1 MTYMRKKYP
10 LIGVIIVLLF
20 ATTAGCGRNET
31 ETPQSSQGSKD
42 EAEKAVPVRVQTT
55 KKENFVEKVKAS
67 GTIKAIYD
75 VTVSSETS
83 GRVAGILAD
92 VGDWVERGET
102 IVSVDNELKRLAY
115 SQAEA
120 QLLSAQSAYQKAER
134 DLERFEKLYRQ
145 KDISQHELENARLQ
159 EQTSRA
165 NRDLA
170 EAAASMAK
178 RQLEDAQIKSPI
190 SGQVAF
196 RYVELGEFVSP
207 GMPVATVV
215 NINQIEIEIGLSEM
229 DVVRVKKGQKVKIE
243 ADTYPYQKF
252 WGKVSTVGM
261 KADQQTRT
269 FPTEIKASN
278 PKGKLKPGMVARV
291 EIETQTFSDV
301 VLVPQSSVFHSPNH
315 DFVFVI
321 DGGIAQKRTVS
332 LGTRED
338 DRFVVL
344 EGLEGGEDLVVEG
357 QNLLDQGMKVE
368 IQR

>member
-1 MTYMRKKYP
+1 M
-10 LIGVIIVLLF
+10 LLLF
-20 ATTAGCGRNET
+20 AVTAGCGKNET
-31 ETPQSSQGSKD
+31 ETAESSEGS
-42 EAEKAVPVRVQTT
+42 EGLAEKAVPVRVQTT
-55 KKENFVEKVKAS
+55 KKENLVEKVEGS

-83 GRVAGILAD
+83 GRVAGIRAD
-92 VGDWVERGET
+92 VGDWVQRGET
-102 IVSVDNELKRLAY
+102 IVSVDDELKRLAY

-145 KDISQHELENARLQ
+145 KDISEHELENARLQ

-170 EAAASMAK
+170 QAAASMVK

-196 RYVELGEFVSP
+196 RYVELGELVSP

-229 DVVRVKKGQKVKIE
+229 DVVRVKKGQKVKIK
-243 ADTYPYQKF
+243 ADTYPREEF
-252 WGKVSTVGM
+252 WGEVSTVGM
-261 KADQQTRT
+261 KADQRTRT
-269 FPTEIKASN
+269 FPAEIKASN
-278 PKGKLKPGMVARV
+278 SKGKLKPGMVARV

-301 VLVPQSSVFHSPNH
+301 VLIPQSSVFHSPNH

-321 DGGIAQKRTVS
+321 NGDIAHKRTVS
-332 LGTRED
+332 LGSRED

-344 EGLEGGEDLVVEG
+344 DGLEDGENLVVEG
-357 QNLLDQGMKVE
+357 QNLLDEGIKVE